1 MIRFSSS
8 GTIVG
13 QWRRLVIS
21 SLLAI
26 IVPVLAAEYWE
37 ALYKIPESLEW
48 ALHSVVLIVTLIPV
62 FFFLW
67 YQPLVREVAER
78 RNVESE
84 VRRLSQ
90 KVIDSNEEESR
101 RLARDLHDDIG
112 QKLVALHLQLDLHR
126 QRLDGRDTELAEQ
139 CRLMLGVIKT
149 LSDDLRAVISG
160 LRPPLLD
167 DLGLLPALQAHL
179 ADLRRILP
187 GLQVQLYATGL
198 NRRLSK
204 ELETVL
210 FRVCQEA
217 LSNVVK
223 HAHADLVE
231 IWLTSCYPTFI
242 MIIEDNGVGL
252 KGAASTQGNHF
263 GLLGMRER
271 VAAVGGA
278 LNIQS
283 ILGKGTR
290 LRLEVPL
297 SAKE

>member
-1 MIRFSSS
+1 
-8 GTIVG
+8 
-13 QWRRLVIS
+13 VI
-21 SLLAI
+21 
-26 IVPVLAAEYWE
+26 
-37 ALYKIPESLEW
+37 
-48 ALHSVVLIVTLIPV
+48 LIATLIPV

-67 YQPLVREVAER
+67 YRPLVREVAER

-278 LNIQS
+278 LSIQS

>member
-67 YQPLVREVAER
+67 YRPLVREVAER

-126 QRLDGRDTELAEQ
+126 QQ
-139 CRLMLGVIKT
+139 
-149 LSDDLRAVISG
+149 
-160 LRPPLLD
+160 RPERRCS
-167 DLGLLPALQAHL
+167 LQ
-179 ADLRRILP
+179 
-187 GLQVQLYATGL
+187 
-198 NRRLSK
+198 
-204 ELETVL
+204 
-210 FRVCQEA
+210 
-217 LSNVVK
+217 
-223 HAHADLVE
+223 
-231 IWLTSCYPTFI
+231 
-242 MIIEDNGVGL
+242 
-252 KGAASTQGNHF
+252 
-263 GLLGMRER
+263 
-271 VAAVGGA
+271 
-278 LNIQS
+278 
-283 ILGKGTR
+283 
-290 LRLEVPL
+290 
-297 SAKE
+297 

>member
-13 QWRRLVIS
+13 QWRRLGIS

-26 IVPVLAAEYWE
+26 VVPVLAAEYWE
-37 ALYKIPESLEW
+37 DLYKIPESLEW
-48 ALHSVVLIVTLIPV
+48 ALHSVILIATLIPV

-67 YQPLVREVAER
+67 YRPLVREVAER

-198 NRRLSK
+198 NRRFSK

-223 HAHADLVE
+223 HAQADLVE
-231 IWLTSCYPTFI
+231 IWLTSCHPTFI